1 MGFISLSF
9 FKLNKNERKW
19 QNFKACPG
27 PFTSLSHKEECWNN
41 VYFSGPFN
49 IFLALLFGSWD
60 DTLTVSVLL
69 LQYHHEAIYLK
80 RVCLFCHCF
89 EKTQEKTPFYLY
101 ALLKSISLFF
111 VLCFLLDS
119 DFILIRKASGAILGH
134 LKFVYHMNWVN
145 HGRMTFSFSPHCWIS
160 LKLQL
165 SIWAAQALVHSS
177 KSLFFILG
185 TCI

>member
-1 MGFISLSF
+1 MNVSGRISRHV
-9 FKLNKNERKW
+9 NT
-19 QNFKACPG
+19 PG
-27 PFTSLSHKEECWNN
+27 PFTLLSYKEECWNN
-41 VYFSGPFN
+41 VYFSGAFN

-80 RVCLFCHCF
+80 ESVYSVIASKSPRKQNL
-89 EKTQEKTPFYLY
+89 FYLY

-119 DFILIRKASGAILGH
+119 DFVLIRKASGTLLGN
-134 LKFVYHMNWVN
+134 LKFVYYMNWVN

-160 LKLQL
+160 LKLQF
-165 SIWAAQALVHSS
+165 SIWAAQTLVRSS
-177 KSLFFILG
+177 IY
-185 TCI
+185 